1 MILTRID
8 IENFKRYRGEH
19 SIDIP
24 AQATIGVIGEN
35 GTGKTTLFEAI
46 EWCLYSPRSLAPAD
60 VRPRGATGPT
70 TVTVY
75 LESADGSVQYAVQRV
90 LKRAPTA
97 SIFRIDEN
105 GGMEKIADGAKQVS
119 DYVSTKLIGLNHTA
133 FTATFF
139 TRQKELHLF
148 GDETPG
154 KRREEVGRLLGL
166 ETIRS
171 AQKIINTDRAQATA
185 AARALHAQYDRESDG
200 RDFPSELTAIE
211 ERIAQRTAERLAATQ
226 AIAATAGA
234 RTVAEST
241 LTAVIARRDQDAT
254 LAHSIASHQQEQKS
268 LQTRSSQIDHELA
281 TLQSRENERGKLI
294 ELAAHLPALRKEVA
308 DQEEQRTQYEKRNEL
323 DRVIKEATNRRKE
336 VLTSVQDLVNRI
348 RLTSPVDGWLW
359 SNDDGLNAIDGI
371 KRLLNISASLDV
383 PATERQ
389 EQALRRCLDTAARLE
404 KERETLERYRL
415 AQAELDKQANDAVR
429 DGEPRDEIPR
439 IDADRDRLLHQR
451 TTLDARRTNQE
462 SERDRT
468 RRILANLNSQQF
480 DDGCPTCGRP
490 FSESDARLVAETLTA
505 SFQQLDAGIL
515 DLTAKATMISHELD
529 ALELRRKDVFSRI
542 DSLEKT
548 RSRLAKSV
556 AVLETQVDTTNAAQ
570 SELVTALADA
580 GRTERPTPAD
590 LETAERRT
598 KLEREVR
605 ATRSGLQPA
614 LQSLTAVETQIAQA
628 SAHRQKLDGIT
639 FDPNAYRELRE
650 RLQVADRAQTAVRHI
665 DQELTRRPAL
675 LEERESIGA
684 RLTEV
689 GRELTTL
696 GNQRES
702 LAYDA
707 TEFTGAQTA
716 VETARSAERQAIEQ
730 SFRAESALRDAE
742 YARDIIEREKERL
755 ANLASMADQ
764 RQSEAD
770 TLDQMSREFTEF
782 ERFAAARKLPVLS
795 DITSQLVQSI
805 TAGRYERVDFDQD
818 YGIVVYDGDS
828 SDSSYPLST
837 FSGGERDAITLAARI
852 ALSHMIGR
860 QATNPPGFLV
870 LDEVFGS
877 LDANRRSQL
886 IDLLGAITGSFE
898 ELRQVFII
906 SHVDDVRTSPVID
919 ELWRIEES
927 PEGGSTLTPLAA
939 GTEIDTL

>member
-24 AQATIGVIGEN
+24 AQATIGVIDEN

-46 EWCLYSPRSLAPAD
+46 EWCLYSPRSLSPAD
-60 VRPRGATGPT
+60 VRPRGASGPT

-75 LESADGSVQYAVQRV
+75 LETADGSVQYAVQRI
-90 LKRAPTA
+90 LKRTPTA
-97 SIFRIDEN
+97 SIFRIDES
-105 GGMEKIADGAKQVS
+105 GDMEKIADGAKQVS

-171 AQKIINTDRAQATA
+171 AQKLINADRSQATA
-185 AARALHAQYDRESDG
+185 AARALHAQYERESDG
-200 RDFPSELTAIE
+200 RDFPAELTAIE
-211 ERIAQRTAERLAATQ
+211 ERIAQRTADRLAATQ
-226 AIAATAGA
+226 AIATTAEG

-241 LTAVIARRDQDAT
+241 LTAVIARRDQDAS
-254 LAHSIASHQQEQKS
+254 LGHAIATHQQEQKA
-268 LQTRSSQIDHELA
+268 LQTRHRQIEQDLG
-281 TLQSRENERGKLI
+281 TLQARETERGALL
-294 ELAAHLPALRKEVA
+294 EQAARLSALRQEVV
-308 DQEEQRTQYEKRNEL
+308 DQEEQRTRYEKRNEL
-323 DRVIKEATNRRKE
+323 DRVIKDATLRRTD
-336 VLTSVQDLVNRI
+336 VVASVRDQVSRI
-348 RLTSPVDGWLW
+348 RLTSPIDGWAW
-359 SNDDGLNAIDGI
+359 TSEDDLDVAAGI
-371 KRLLNISASLDV
+371 SRLLDISSSLDV

-389 EQALRRCLDTAARLE
+389 EQALRRCLDAAARME
-404 KERETLERYRL
+404 RERETLERYRR
-415 AQAELDKQANDAVR
+415 AQADLEKQADDAVR

-439 IDADRDRLLHQR
+439 IDAERDRLLHQR
-451 TTLDARRTNQE
+451 TTLDAERTNQE
-462 SERDRT
+462 AERDRT

-490 FSESDARLVAETLTA
+490 FSQSDAELVAQTLAGRVKELDGEIASLTA
-505 SFQQLDAGIL
+505 R
-515 DLTAKATMISHELD
+515 AKALTEELD
-529 ALELRRKDVFSRI
+529 ALELRRKEVFGRI
-542 DSLEKT
+542 DSLEKI
-548 RSRLAKSV
+548 RSRLVKSV
-556 AVLETQVDTTNAAQ
+556 AVVESQVDAAEAADKEM
-570 SELVTALADA
+570 SAALAEA
-580 GRTERPTPAD
+580 GHAERPTLAD

-614 LQSLTAVETQIAQA
+614 LRTLTGVEAQLA
-628 SAHRQKLDGIT
+628 EATAHRRQLEAIT

-650 RLQVADRAQTAVRHI
+650 RMQAADRAQTAVTHI

-675 LEERESIGA
+675 REELATITARVTEVERELA
-684 RLTEV
+684 ALAD
-689 GRELTTL
+689 
-696 GNQRES
+696 QRES
-702 LAYDA
+702 LAYQNS
-707 TEFTGAQTA
+707 EFTDAQSA
-716 VETARSAERQAIEQ
+716 VEQARIAERQALEQ
-730 SFRAESALRDAE
+730 AHRAESALRDAE
-742 YARDIIEREKERL
+742 HARDLIVREKERL
-755 ANLASMADQ
+755 ANLAQLADQ
-764 RQSEAD
+764 RQAEAGN
-770 TLDQMSREFTEF
+770 LDLMSREFTEF
-782 ERFAAARKLPVLS
+782 ERFAAARKLPILS
-795 DITSQLVQSI
+795 DITSQLVHSI
-805 TAGRYERVDFDQD
+805 TAGRYERVDFDAD
-818 YGIVVYDGDS
+818 FGIVVYDGDS

-860 QATNPPGFLV
+860 QASNPPGFLV

-886 IDLLGAITGSFE
+886 IDLLGAITGTFE

-927 PEGGSTLTPLAA
+927 PDGGSALTPLAA